1 MTRPLAPLS
10 HERLRQLLDRFG
22 ALRAVVVGD
31 LMLDRYLI
39 GDVERISPEA
49 PVPVV
54 TVDEEQR
61 RPGGAAN
68 VAANVAAIGAAVTTV
83 GVIGDDAAAEE
94 LVAALAE
101 FEIGS
106 SALVTAPG
114 RRTTTKTRIMARGQQ
129 VVRIDSEM
137 TNPLAD
143 PARSAVADAALGA
156 LEQADLLLIEDYDK
170 GVLDPELIGQLI
182 NRATERHLPVVVDP
196 KARHF
201 FDCRGATLFKPNRRE
216 LDQAFGRQLSAET
229 GDLAEARARLGVENL
244 LVTAGADGLIL
255 VSEDGTSQHAASIA
269 REVYDVSGAGDTVA
283 AWAGLALAAGAT
295 AAEAA
300 WLANLAAGVEVGKQ
314 GTATVSPTEVLAAWQ
329 DTVGQ

>member
-143 PARSAVADAALGA
+143 PARSA
-156 LEQADLLLIEDYDK
+156 E
-170 GVLDPELIGQLI
+170 IG
-182 NRATERHLPVVVDP
+182 RAHV
-196 KARHF
+196 
-201 FDCRGATLFKPNRRE
+201 
-216 LDQAFGRQLSAET
+216 
-229 GDLAEARARLGVENL
+229 
-244 LVTAGADGLIL
+244 
-255 VSEDGTSQHAASIA
+255 
-269 REVYDVSGAGDTVA
+269 
-283 AWAGLALAAGAT
+283 
-295 AAEAA
+295 
-300 WLANLAAGVEVGKQ
+300 
-314 GTATVSPTEVLAAWQ
+314 
-329 DTVGQ
+329 